1 LVAVVQT
8 AFWQESSTPQSLSV
22 RHVPPVATTQTR
34 APEPACW
41 SQIVPEQHPA
51 SEVHDVP
58 RQAAS
63 AVQTC
68 VDVGHAMSP
77 QQSLPVVHAS
87 LSFLQVG
94 AGSQMCD
101 DELHTSP
108 LQQASEAHDAP
119 C

>member
-8 AFWQESSTPQSLSV
+8 EFWQESSIPQSLSV
-22 RHVPPVATTQTR
+22 RQVPPVATTQTR
-34 APEPACW
+34 APEPACE

-58 RQAAS
+58 RQAAR

-68 VDVGHAMSP
+68 VDVGHARSP
-77 QQSLPVVHAS
+77 QQSLPVVQAS
-87 LSFLQVG
+87 FSFLQVG
-94 AGSQMCD
+94 AGSQTWV
-101 DELHTSP
+101 DELHTRP
-108 LQQASEAHDAP
+108 VQQASEAHDAP